1 VIVVADVREPQH
13 PEDQTVGALVHDLS
27 QQTTQLVREEI
38 ALAKAELQEK
48 GKHAGLGI
56 GLFSGAGLL
65 AFFGGACLIATA
77 ILALSLVMPPWLAA
91 LVVTLVLF
99 AAAGVAALVGKKQVQ
114 RATPPKPEQTIDNLP
129 RDLQAVKQP
138 IKERNHS

>member
-1 VIVVADVREPQH
+1 MADVREPQH

-38 ALAKAELQEK
+38 ALAKAELQDK

-56 GLFSGAGLL
+56 GLFSAAGLL

-77 ILALSLVMPPWLAA
+77 ILVLALVMPSWLAA

-114 RATPPKPEQTIDNLP
+114 RATPPKPEQTLDNLP
-129 RDLQAVKQP
+129 RDVQAVKQP